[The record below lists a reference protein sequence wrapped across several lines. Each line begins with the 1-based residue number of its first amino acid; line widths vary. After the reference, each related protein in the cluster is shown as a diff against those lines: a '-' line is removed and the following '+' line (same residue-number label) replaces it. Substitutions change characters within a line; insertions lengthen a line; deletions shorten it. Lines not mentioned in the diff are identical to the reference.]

1 MFGKGRLKKIIAML
15 NDLTDEELDE
25 LIAVAEDAKDGD
37 SEKEIEKD
45 KVETETE
52 TEVKEPDGDEE
63 KVEEKAEV
71 EEETKTEE
79 EIPEAEE
86 IPEEETEEETEEE
99 EEAEEE
105 AHEEVDG
112 EILTSIKAI
121 KETIEALAA
130 RMDALEAAKTE
141 ERNDFE
147 FGLEGKDGVTEEKK
161 DSLEELRKKYWNF

>member
-37 SEKEIEKD
+37 SEEEIEKD

-71 EEETKTEE
+71 EEETETEE

-86 IPEEETEEETEEE
+86 IPEEETEEE

-161 DSLEELRKKYWNF
+161 DSLEEIRKKYWNI

>member
-37 SEKEIEKD
+37 GEEEIEKD

-52 TEVKEPDGDEE
+52 TEVEDPDGDEE

-86 IPEEETEEETEEE
+86 IPEEETEEE

-121 KETIEALAA
+121 KETIEAVVA
-130 RMDALEAAKTE
+130 RIDALEAAKTE

-161 DSLEELRKKYWNF
+161 DSIEEIKKKYWNI

>member
-37 SEKEIEKD
+37 SEEEIEKD
-45 KVETETE
+45 KVETE

-79 EIPEAEE
+79 EMPEAEE
-86 IPEEETEEETEEE
+86 IPEEETEEE

>member
-37 SEKEIEKD
+37 SEEEIEKD

-52 TEVKEPDGDEE
+52 TEVEEPDGDEE
-63 KVEEKAEV
+63 KVEEETEE
-71 EEETKTEE
+71 EEETETEE

-86 IPEEETEEETEEE
+86 IPEEETEEE
-99 EEAEEE
+99 EEAEVE

-112 EILTSIKAI
+112 EILSSIKAM
-121 KETIEALAA
+121 KETIEALTA
-130 RMDALEAAKTE
+130 RIEAMEKAKSD

-147 FGLEGKDGVTEEKK
+147 FGLEGKDEVTEEKK
-161 DSLEELRKKYWNF
+161 DTLGEIKKKYWNI

>member
-1 MFGKGRLKKIIAML
+1 MFGKGRFKKIIAML
-15 NDLTDEELDE
+15 NDLTDEELAE
-25 LIAVAEDAKDGD
+25 LIAVAKDVKDGD
-37 SEKEIEKD
+37 SEEEIEKD

-52 TEVKEPDGDEE
+52 TEVEEPDGDEE
-63 KVEEKAEV
+63 KVEEKTEV

-86 IPEEETEEETEEE
+86 IPEEETEE

-121 KETIEALAA
+121 KETIEAVVA
-130 RMDALEAAKTE
+130 RVDALEAAKTE

-161 DSLEELRKKYWNF
+161 DSIEELKKKYWNI

>member
-37 SEKEIEKD
+37 SEEEIGKD

-86 IPEEETEEETEEE
+86 IPEEETEEE

-105 AHEEVDG
+105 SHEEVDG

-161 DSLEELRKKYWNF
+161 DSLEELKKKYWNI

>member
-37 SEKEIEKD
+37 SEEEIEKD

-52 TEVKEPDGDEE
+52 TEVEEPDGDEE
-63 KVEEKAEV
+63 KVEEKTEV

-86 IPEEETEEETEEE
+86 IPEEETEE

-121 KETIEALAA
+121 KETIEAITA
-130 RMDALEAAKTE
+130 RMAALEAAKTE

-161 DSLEELRKKYWNF
+161 DSLEELKKKYWNI

>member
-37 SEKEIEKD
+37 SEEEIEKD

-52 TEVKEPDGDEE
+52 TEVKEPDGEEE

-86 IPEEETEEETEEE
+86 IPEEETEEE

-161 DSLEELRKKYWNF
+161 DTLDEIKKKYWNF

>member
-37 SEKEIEKD
+37 SEEEIEKD

-52 TEVKEPDGDEE
+52 TEVEEPDGDEE

-71 EEETKTEE
+71 EEETETEE

-86 IPEEETEEETEEE
+86 IPEEE

-112 EILTSIKAI
+112 EILSSIKAM
-121 KETIEALAA
+121 KETIEALTA
-130 RMDALEAAKTE
+130 RIEAMEKSKSD

-147 FGLEGKDGVTEEKK
+147 FGLEGKDEVTEEKK
-161 DSLEELRKKYWNF
+161 NTLDEIKKKYWNI

>member
-1 MFGKGRLKKIIAML
+1 MFGKSSLKKIIAML

-37 SEKEIEKD
+37 GEEEEIKED
-45 KVETETE
+45 KVETKTE
-52 TEVKEPDGDEE
+52 TEVEEPDGEEE
-63 KVEEKAEV
+63 KVEEKTEV

-79 EIPEAEE
+79 DLTEAEE
-86 IPEEETEEETEEE
+86 IPEEETEEEEE
-99 EEAEEE
+99 
-105 AHEEVDG
+105 HKEVDG

-130 RMDALEAAKTE
+130 RMDALEAEKTE

-147 FGLEGKDGVTEEKK
+147 FGLEGKDGVSEEKK
-161 DSLEELRKKYWNF
+161 DSLSEIKKKYWNI

>member
-37 SEKEIEKD
+37 GEEEIEKD

-52 TEVKEPDGDEE
+52 TEVEEPDGEEE
-63 KVEEKAEV
+63 KVEEKTEV

-86 IPEEETEEETEEE
+86 IPEEETEEE

-105 AHEEVDG
+105 AHEGVDG

-161 DSLEELRKKYWNF
+161 DSIEEIRKKYWNF